1 MNRRTFLARA
11 AAGVGVSAA
20 VGLTPLNPLA
30 PDSRREASAE
40 TTTPASS
47 EESTETEQ
55 PAHYLWTDDRFGG
68 VSGLVTDTT
77 GDELYVSRGT
87 TVERID
93 AGSGEVEWDVE
104 SEQSIE
110 EPVAVG
116 GETVFA
122 VGRHGRLVAAGRD
135 GGDRLWFEDT
145 NAFSPARPIVDDET
159 VVVAGRY
166 VSAYGIDSGERQWSS
181 SDRFTSPRT
190 LRSGRHL
197 YVGDHRNTA
206 KLDLRDGSTVWQF
219 DNGDRVGGPSFN
231 FVLDSQRDLL
241 FGTNSG
247 TLYAVDATAGSLE
260 WTAEDPG
267 TFRSLAATD
276 AGLVYCLETDAGN
289 SQFGVI
295 DLDDREI
302 LWEKIASLD
311 FEEWEYGRVTTDL
324 TVYGGAILVGTSSG
338 HLATIDPGAG
348 RFRAA
353 TTAHDDG
360 IDRLSVDGDRAYL
373 TGSRVLRGVDLA
385 ETALVR

>member
-1 MNRRTFLARA
+1 M
-11 AAGVGVSAA
+11 SAV

-30 PDSRREASAE
+30 PDSRREEPKE
-40 TTTPASS
+40 TTSS
-47 EESTETEQ
+47 TVPSEGSSETEQ
-55 PAHYLWTDDRFGG
+55 PSHYLWTNDVFGG
-68 VSGLVTDTT
+68 VSGLVTDAT

-87 TVERID
+87 EAKRID
-93 AGSGEVEWDVE
+93 AETGEVEWDVE

-110 EPVAVG
+110 TPVTVG
-116 GETVFA
+116 DETVFA
-122 VGRHGRLVAAGRD
+122 VGRHGRLLAADRED
-135 GGDRLWFEDT
+135 GERLWFEDT
-145 NAFSPARPIVDDET
+145 NAFSPARPTVYDET
-159 VVVAGRY
+159 AVVAGQRVY
-166 VSAYGIDSGERQWSS
+166 AHDIESGERQWSS

-231 FVLDSQRDLL
+231 FVLATQRNLL
-241 FGTNSG
+241 FGTNGS
-247 TLYAVDATAGSLE
+247 TLYAVDTNNGTLE

-276 AGLVYCLETDAGN
+276 GGLVYCLETDAGN

-295 DLDDREI
+295 DLDDQKI

-311 FEEWEYGRVTTDL
+311 FEEWEYGRVTTNI
-324 TVYGGAILVGTSSG
+324 TVYGGAILAGTSSG
-338 HLATIDPGAG
+338 HLATIDPDAG
-348 RFRAA
+348 RFRTA
-353 TTAHDDG
+353 TTVHDDG
-360 IDRLSVDGDRAYL
+360 INRLFVDGDRAYL
-373 TGSRVLRGVDLA
+373 TGSRVLRGIDLT